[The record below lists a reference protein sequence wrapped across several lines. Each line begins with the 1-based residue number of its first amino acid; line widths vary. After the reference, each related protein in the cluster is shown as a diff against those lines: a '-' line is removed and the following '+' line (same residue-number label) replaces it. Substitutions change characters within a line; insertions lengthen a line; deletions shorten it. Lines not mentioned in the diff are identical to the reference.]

1 MYFNIYL
8 NTYVI
13 GSLLKPTILNRV
25 IGKHSD
31 ISKNILTFQLLKKM
45 LTEKNINIYQ
55 KILKKTAE

>member
-13 GSLLKPTILNRV
+13 GSLLKSTILNRV
-25 IGKHSD
+25 IGKHID
-31 ISKNILTFQLLKKM
+31 ISKYILTFQLLKKM